1 MNLTKEYI
9 LNEVYKD
16 TNINDYQH
24 YLDAFIE
31 PIYRI
36 IVENEVENEK
46 IRSMINFNYCDN
58 AIHLKKI
65 LSESVKLYTNETFKK
80 SKSTD
85 IIEMLNSINTLE
97 FINQFYDSFE
107 LLYDKVI
114 KYILKILGYY
124 KSIYTELKKNRDKIK
139 EIFQCDFDDLKNIKI
154 NLGDRHLYNIPTT
167 LIQYK
172 ERNFY
177 YKNKD
182 ALYEDLFYNVFSYFD
197 KDFTYE
203 SSIKLSNG
211 YLQKE
216 IKMDSISNHPQMF
229 RNAGK
234 LIFIAYFLGTTDLHY
249 ENLILNN
256 NYFKPIDCETIFDI
270 DQYYCSEDKSVHY
283 NLRNSV
289 ANTGLLP
296 CKSINSFVVSGF
308 SSYNVPLFD
317 NDINITFEK
326 NKAISYTFNNSNEKT
341 EKNKTL
347 DFYNNIEDIIDGFEY
362 MYLKYLNSNKKKI
375 HNSIINQFNGI
386 KSRSLEKNTFD
397 YYKILNESYHPYLV
411 ISNTRDNFFS
421 NCKLTTHEVLQL
433 LEDFIPVKHK
443 EINLT
448 EKYFDKFTLQDLQL
462 QKCIIRECFIAER
475 AFYNKKYQVVSS
487 CKNNTFKG
495 HLSDYI
501 SCLKNTSAIYNDN
514 IMIFDFIIIGDNNKG
529 YDFEVTIMPKEIYL
543 GTSGVIHFLMNF
555 TKYNDDE
562 ELSNLLNY
570 LIKDLELYV
579 EKTINHDEIS
589 VGYFDGLSGI
599 LHILTKF
606 YKFNRKKLI

>member
-270 DQYYCSEDKSVHY
+270 
-283 NLRNSV
+283 
-289 ANTGLLP
+289 
-296 CKSINSFVVSGF
+296 
-308 SSYNVPLFD
+308 
-317 NDINITFEK
+317 
-326 NKAISYTFNNSNEKT
+326 
-341 EKNKTL
+341 
-347 DFYNNIEDIIDGFEY
+347 
-362 MYLKYLNSNKKKI
+362 
-375 HNSIINQFNGI
+375 
-386 KSRSLEKNTFD
+386 
-397 YYKILNESYHPYLV
+397 
-411 ISNTRDNFFS
+411 
-421 NCKLTTHEVLQL
+421 
-433 LEDFIPVKHK
+433 
-443 EINLT
+443 
-448 EKYFDKFTLQDLQL
+448 
-462 QKCIIRECFIAER
+462 
-475 AFYNKKYQVVSS
+475 
-487 CKNNTFKG
+487 
-495 HLSDYI
+495 
-501 SCLKNTSAIYNDN
+501 
-514 IMIFDFIIIGDNNKG
+514 
-529 YDFEVTIMPKEIYL
+529 
-543 GTSGVIHFLMNF
+543 
-555 TKYNDDE
+555 
-562 ELSNLLNY
+562 
-570 LIKDLELYV
+570 
-579 EKTINHDEIS
+579 
-589 VGYFDGLSGI
+589 
-599 LHILTKF
+599 
-606 YKFNRKKLI
+606 